1 MRGLPAQFWV
11 RSPTSSEHPH
21 LPAWLILLLGGFL
34 VLTVGGVG
42 IRGIT
47 ALFGGDAVSG
57 LKDLADF
64 GLQVPTVALAI
75 AIGVI
80 ATERWVR
87 APGSREI

>member
-1 MRGLPAQFWV
+1 MG
-11 RSPTSSEHPH
+11 SPTSLEHIP
-21 LPAWLILLLGGFL
+21 PATPLILLLSGFF

-47 ALFGGDAVSG
+47 ALFGGDVVSG

-64 GLQVPTVALAI
+64 GLPVPTVALAI

-87 APGSREI
+87 ARGSRKT